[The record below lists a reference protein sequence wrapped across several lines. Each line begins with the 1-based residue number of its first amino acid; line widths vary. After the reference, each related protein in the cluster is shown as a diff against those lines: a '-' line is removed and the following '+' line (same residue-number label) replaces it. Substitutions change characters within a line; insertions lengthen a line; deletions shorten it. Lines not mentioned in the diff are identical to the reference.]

1 MGLSWTVHALG
12 TAHAPGLGMQANLPS
27 PDLSDPVQRLDPNL
41 DPAGEVPFDLLLPPD
56 EPLDDDA
63 AQAGGQN
70 WVEALET
77 AAIENGSDQ
86 PIDQLIH
93 EELDDGL
100 AVEEDIEND
109 GEGYDATD

>member
-1 MGLSWTVHALG
+1 
-12 TAHAPGLGMQANLPS
+12 MQANLPS
-27 PDLSDPVQRLDPNL
+27 PDLRDPVQRLDPSIEPNV
-41 DPAGEVPFDLLLPPD
+41 EVPLDLPLPPD

-63 AQAGGQN
+63 AQARGQN

-77 AAIENGSDQ
+77 ATIENGSDQ

-100 AVEEDIEND
+100 AVEEDVEND

>member
-1 MGLSWTVHALG
+1 
-12 TAHAPGLGMQANLPS
+12 MQASLPS
-27 PDLSDPVQRLDPNL
+27 PDLRDPVQRLDPSIEPSV
-41 DPAGEVPFDLLLPPD
+41 DEPSDLPLPPD
-56 EPLDDDA
+56 VPLDDDA

-77 AAIENGSDQ
+77 ATIENGSDQ

-100 AVEEDIEND
+100 AVENDGEEDVEND